1 MERNKRNMEISNL
14 KSEVNENAGI
24 KKDKQIIMKLEKIIL
39 EVVAL
44 K

>member
-1 MERNKRNMEISNL
+1 MEISNL
-14 KSEVNENAGI
+14 KSKVNENAGI
-24 KKDKQIIMKLEKIIL
+24 KKGKQIIMKLEKIIL